1 MPRSNILPPPLPPPT
16 VVQLSPG
23 AFSASP
29 KRGKRVRRRVGRR
42 RRSGR
47 NETKVLVER
56 ERRGNAGGE
65 LGGMEEGGREES
77 KARGTLGS
85 NSRPREDYL
94 PTLARLE
101 EGISH
106 VELRSCCV
114 ATRSSYQVSPVL
126 LCRAQTGFL
135 EGVSALRMTLED

>member
-1 MPRSNILPPPLPPPT
+1 
-16 VVQLSPG
+16 
-23 AFSASP
+23 
-29 KRGKRVRRRVGRR
+29 
-42 RRSGR
+42 
-47 NETKVLVER
+47 
-56 ERRGNAGGE
+56 
-65 LGGMEEGGREES
+65 MEEGGREES

-126 LCRAQTGFL
+126 LCRAQTGGRGEGAFLL
-135 EGVSALRMTLED
+135 EGVSALRMTLEDRD